1 MTSMNELP
9 VAVIGGGPIGL
20 AAAANLVE
28 RGIPVRVYEAG
39 STVGANLRDWGHVR
53 IFTTWDQSIDPASR
67 RLLEASGWRLAKP
80 DALPTGEELYRD
92 YLKPLAELRSL
103 SANIVT
109 GAKVVGI
116 TRQGV
121 DKVTSKGRE
130 SKPFEI
136 HVDAGNGG
144 QRVELARAIIDAS
157 GTWQDANPLGGN
169 GLEAAGEARHRDH
182 IAYGMPDVLGKQRDR
197 YADKRIAVVGSGYS
211 AINVLLDLAKL
222 CQEAPKTQVTWIVR
236 GKNMAKI
243 YGGGENDQ
251 LPARGKLG
259 MLLKPLVDQGRIRL
273 VQNFS
278 TRAVANGGDALTLS
292 GATQT
297 GSQEIAGIDEIIVAT
312 GQRPNLEMTRELR
325 VELDPW
331 LESTRALG
339 PLIDPN
345 VHSCGSVPPHGHRET
360 SHPEPGFYTIGV
372 KSYGRAPTFLLLT
385 GYEQARSVVAAIA
398 GDLAAADNVQLALP
412 ETGICETDFVD
423 DGIPCCGSASAETP
437 GEPVRI
443 EIPVVAAKKSGGCC
457 GPRA

>member
-1 MTSMNELP
+1 MKSMNELP
-9 VAVIGGGPIGL
+9 VAVIGAGPIGL
-20 AAAANLVE
+20 SAAANLIE

-67 RLLEASGWRLAKP
+67 RLLEASGWKLAKP
-80 DALPTGEELYRD
+80 EALPTGEDIYHD
-92 YLKPLAELRSL
+92 YLKPLAELPAL
-103 SANIVT
+103 SSGIVT

-130 SKPFEI
+130 AKPFEV
-136 HVDAGNGG
+136 HVEVGNGG
-144 QRVELARAIIDAS
+144 RRIELARAIVDAS

-169 GLEAAGEARHRDH
+169 GMEAAGETKHQAH
-182 IAYGMPDVLGKQRDR
+182 IAYGMPDVLGKQRSR

-222 CQEAPKTQVTWIVR
+222 CQEASKTQVTWIVR

-243 YGGGENDQ
+243 YGGGDNDQ

-259 MLLKPLVDQGRIRL
+259 MLLKPMVDQGRIRL

-292 GATQT
+292 GATLT
-297 GSQEIAGIDEIIVAT
+297 GSQEIEGIDEIIVAT
-312 GQRPNLEMTRELR
+312 GQRPNLQMTRELR

-398 GDLAAADNVQLALP
+398 GDMEAADNVQLVLP

-423 DGIPCCGSASAETP
+423 DVPCCGSACAEEPAEP
-437 GEPVRI
+437 GRV
-443 EIPVVAAKKSGGCC
+443 EIPVVAAKETEGRC
-457 GPRA
+457 GPRG